1 MTLNNYD
8 IRVVVVIAVVAVVV
22 VCEVVADDVAVVSG
36 RCPVHVYNT
45 FLVSCHDGN
54 SFPRQQT
61 SHHAYRNEKSN
72 AIL

>member
-8 IRVVVVIAVVAVVV
+8 IQVVVVVVIVVAVAV
-22 VCEVVADDVAVVSG
+22 VCEVVVAVVSG
-36 RCPVHVYNT
+36 CCPVHVYNT
-45 FLVSCHDGN
+45 FLVSCHHGN
-54 SFPRQQT
+54 TFPRQQT